1 VSRMVLVRNRD
12 QSWPA
17 AAPIGRAALIWLHY
31 LQGKPIQPEAAGWF
45 RSDPKRP
52 EADLGAGMPA

>member
-1 VSRMVLVRNRD
+1 
-12 QSWPA
+12 
-17 AAPIGRAALIWLHY
+17 LIWLHY
-31 LQGKPIQPEAAGWF
+31 LHGKPIQPEAAGWF